1 MSDRLQELAVF
12 VRAAESGSFSR
23 AGRELGLSQPSV
35 SRIIG
40 ELEAR
45 LGVKLLL
52 RTTRRITL
60 TDAGALFLD
69 RARDIL
75 AEIEDAED
83 AARGLDSLRGLIRLA
98 IPVLYGTRAIIP
110 LLSKFLTAHPLLR
123 VELSVVDAR
132 QDLVAEGADVAI
144 RLGELDDS
152 TFGARKLATLQTML
166 AASPA
171 YLAAR
176 GTPKTP
182 ADLAN
187 HDCIFGPGPFGRA
200 SWSFNRNGP
209 RFQLMYAAAST
220 SIRARLACKRAGG
233 IGDCASIDRHGGRR
247 DQGGPVGTA
256 LARLQAPFRRRACG
270 VSRRTAALG
279 QGSHAGRLS
288 GAGAEIEVI
297 APTRAACCMG
307 WRTAFSPGLSRHG
320 LRRLGGKGWRAWPC
334 SAPGRRASAAP
345 CR

>member
-23 AGRELGLSQPSV
+23 AGRELKLSQPSV

-40 ELEAR
+40 ELETR

-52 RTTRRITL
+52 RTTRRIAV
-60 TDAGALFLD
+60 TDAGALFLE

-98 IPVLYGTRAIIP
+98 IPVMYGTRAIIP
-110 LLSKFLTAHPLLR
+110 RLPKFLAAHPLLR

-144 RLGELDDS
+144 RVGELDDS
-152 TFGARKLATLQTML
+152 AFGARKLAMMPTQL

-171 YLAAR
+171 YLKAR

-182 ADLAN
+182 ADLAS
-187 HDCIFGPGPFGRA
+187 HDCIFGPGNFGRE
-200 SWSFNRNGP
+200 SWSFSRNGTEISIDVRGRIVTDSGP
-209 RFQLMYAAAST
+209 GLLASAVAGLGIMRAST
-220 SIRARLACKRAGG
+220 VLAGDEIKAGLLVPLLRG
-233 IGDCASIDRHGGRR
+233 YTLPTVEVHAVFP
-247 DQGGPVGTA
+247 GGPRPSAKVRA
-256 LARLQAPFRRRACG
+256 LVDYLAQEL
-270 VSRRTAALG
+270 
-279 QGSHAGRLS
+279 
-288 GAGAEIEVI
+288 
-297 APTRAACCMG
+297 
-307 WRTAFSPGLSRHG
+307 
-320 LRRLGGKGWRAWPC
+320 K
-334 SAPGRRASAAP
+334 
-345 CR
+345 

>member
-52 RTTRRITL
+52 RTTRRITV
-60 TDAGALFLD
+60 TDAGALFLE
-69 RARDIL
+69 RAREVL

-98 IPVLYGTRAIIP
+98 IPVVYGTREIIP
-110 LLSKFLTAHPLLR
+110 RLPTFLAAHPLLR
-123 VELSVVDAR
+123 VEMSVVDAR

-152 TFGARKLATLQTML
+152 AFGARKLATLQRVVV
-166 AASPA
+166 ASPA

-182 ADLAN
+182 ADLAK
-187 HDCIFGPGPFGRA
+187 HDCIFGPGNFGRD
-200 SWSFNRNGP
+200 SWTFNRNGTEVSVNVRGRVHTDSGP
-209 RFQLMYAAAST
+209 GLFASVT
-220 SIRARLACKRAGG
+220 AGLG
-233 IGDCASIDRHGGRR
+233 IAMVSTVMAGPEIKAGALVPLLRGYKLPPVDVHAVFP
-247 DQGGPVGTA
+247 GGPRPSAKVRA
-256 LARLQAPFRRRACG
+256 LVDFL
-270 VSRRTAALG
+270 AAELK
-279 QGSHAGRLS
+279 S
-288 GAGAEIEVI
+288 
-297 APTRAACCMG
+297 
-307 WRTAFSPGLSRHG
+307 
-320 LRRLGGKGWRAWPC
+320 
-334 SAPGRRASAAP
+334 
-345 CR
+345 